1 MWRLNCGQER
11 WFDDLHCQEFQV
23 VEVELDV
30 KVVVEWLVGQYN
42 MNTAHSLFISDCRYF
57 LGLIPRVKVN
67 HFFQEAN

>member
-1 MWRLNCGQER
+1 MVTER
-11 WFDDLHCQEFQV
+11 WFEDLHCKQFQV

-30 KVVVEWLVGQYN
+30 KVVVKWLREQDN
-42 MNTAHSLFISDCRYF
+42 MNTAHSLFISDCRYL